1 MATPMQ
7 YRFETTLAFAQQL
20 DKEDTLRSFRDEFIL
35 PQKEDGT
42 PKIYFCGNSL
52 GLQPKSATQYVGE
65 EMQRWASLGVE
76 GHFEGNPSWFHY
88 QHTMKDATARLVGAL
103 PHEVVIMNT
112 LTVNLHLMLVS
123 FYRPTA
129 QRYQIIMEAGAFPSD
144 QYAVESQVRFH
155 GFDPATA
162 IVEISPRRGEHTLRT
177 EDIEQTI
184 REHADSLAL
193 VLFGGI
199 HYYTGQAFAL
209 GRIAAAARQ
218 AGAMVGFDLA
228 HAAGNVPLHLH
239 EWGADFAVWCTYKYL
254 NSGPGGTSG
263 VFIHE
268 RHANN
273 PNLPRFAGWWGYR
286 EETRFLMQ
294 KNFEPMYGAEGW
306 QLSCGQILP
315 FAAYRASLEI
325 FDRAG
330 MDNLRQKSTLL
341 TSFLAYLLQHMN
353 EQAEEELVRIITP
366 ADPEQRGCQL
376 SLVIPKNGKKTF
388 QKLIEAGVICD
399 WREPD
404 VIRVAPVPLYNTF
417 EEVWHF
423 TSILTKIITSDA
435 VPAQTV

>member
-7 YRFETTLAFAQQL
+7 HPFENTLAFAQQL
-20 DKEDTLRSFRDEFIL
+20 DKQDTLRSFRDEFIL
-35 PQKEDGT
+35 PQKADGT

-52 GLQPKSATQYVGE
+52 GLQPKSATHYVGE
-65 EMQRWASLGVE
+65 EMQRWADLAVE

-88 QHTMKDATARLVGAL
+88 QHTMKDTTARLVGAL

-129 QRYQIIMEAGAFPSD
+129 QRYKIIMEAGAFPSD

-155 GFDPATA
+155 GLDPAIA
-162 IVEISPRRGEHTLRT
+162 IVEIAPRKGESTLRT

-184 REHADSLAL
+184 QEHADSLAL

-199 HYYTGQAFAL
+199 HYYTGQAFEL
-209 GRIAAAARQ
+209 GRIAAAAQR

-228 HAAGNVPLHLH
+228 HAAGNVPLQLH

-263 VFIHE
+263 VFVHE

-273 PNLPRFAGWWGYR
+273 PDLPRFAGWWGYR

-294 KNFEPMYGAEGW
+294 KGFEPMYGAEGW

-315 FAAYRASLEI
+315 FAAHRASLEI

-330 MDNLRQKSTLL
+330 MDNLRQKSILL
-341 TSFLAYLLQHMN
+341 TSFLAYLLQEMN
-353 EQAEEELVRIITP
+353 EQAGKELVRIITP
-366 ADPEQRGCQL
+366 LAPQHRGCQL
-376 SLVIPKNGKKTF
+376 SLVIAKNGKKTF
-388 QKLIEAGVICD
+388 QRLIEAGIICD

-404 VIRVAPVPLYNTF
+404 VIRIAPTPLYNTF
-417 EEVWHF
+417 EEAWLF
-423 TSILTKIITSDA
+423 TSILTKIITSD
-435 VPAQTV
+435 TVHVRTI